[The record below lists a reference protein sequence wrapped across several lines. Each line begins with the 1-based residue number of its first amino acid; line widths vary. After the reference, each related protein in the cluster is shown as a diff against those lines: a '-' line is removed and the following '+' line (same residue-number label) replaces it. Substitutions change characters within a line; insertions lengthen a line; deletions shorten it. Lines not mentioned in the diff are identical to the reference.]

1 MCCQINSLQFIKK
14 KMENLIIFPFPFTFS
29 ASSLSPYLSYF
40 PSTLPYSSIEGNAA
54 ILLSITSLK
63 LQFR

>member
-1 MCCQINSLQFIKK
+1 
-14 KMENLIIFPFPFTFS
+14 MENLIIFPFPFTFS
-29 ASSLSPYLSYF
+29 ASSVSAYLSYF